1 MRYILSLIVENKHGV
16 LAKVAQVVTGRGY
29 NISTLTVGP
38 SEQSDTS
45 RMIIT
50 FDSEEKT
57 IEQIIK
63 QMNKLVD
70 VVKVFLID
78 DNEKVEREL
87 VLIRVH
93 RNKDTESSL
102 FRIVDIF
109 KGRIVHVSPKNFV
122 VELTGHSGKINAFI
136 ENLRPYGIQD
146 LMRTGPLALPRYS
159 ENSSK
164 N

>member
-16 LAKVAQVVTGRGY
+16 LSKVAQVITGRGY

-38 SEQSDTS
+38 SERSDTS

-50 FDSEEKT
+50 FECDEKI

-63 QMNKLVD
+63 QMNKLID
-70 VVKVFLID
+70 VIKVFLID

-87 VLIRVH
+87 VLIRVYRH
-93 RNKDTESSL
+93 KDTEESL
-102 FRIVDIF
+102 CRVVDIF
-109 KGRIVHVSPKNFV
+109 KGRIVHVSQKNFV
-122 VELTGHSGKINAFI
+122 IELSGHSGKINAFI
-136 ENLRPYGIQD
+136 ENIRPYGIQD
-146 LMRTGPLALPRYS
+146 LMRTGPLALPRF
-159 ENSSK
+159 EVK

>member
-16 LAKVAQVVTGRGY
+16 LAKVTQAITGRGY

-38 SEQSDTS
+38 SERSDTS

-50 FDSEEKT
+50 FDCDEKI

-63 QMNKLVD
+63 QMNKLID
-70 VVKVFLID
+70 VIKVFLID

-87 VLIRVH
+87 VLARVF
-93 RNKDTESSL
+93 RSKDSEDSL
-102 FRIVDIF
+102 FRIIDIF
-109 KGRIVHVSPKNFV
+109 KGRVVHVSPKNFV

-136 ENLRPYGIQD
+136 ENIRPYGIQD
-146 LMRTGPLALPRYS
+146 LMRTGPLALPRF
-159 ENSSK
+159 EVK
-164 N
+164 A